1 MDDFGTMTSI
11 NEKDIVKKLQYYN
24 DFYDDKPSLQI
35 QAVPVG
41 DKLLLEGQLRICW
54 GIIHPILFKEKDD
67 EQPMSPQ
74 TQHRHSYSPA
84 VPDAT
89 DFVLNFD
96 LADGPLKNG
105 SSEKG
110 NAEEG
115 KNRFGAVV
123 MRNGKKRKKTRKR
136 LSIINGHLYS
146 TETSLFKPVHGTMT
160 GVTVTS
166 LLTTQ
171 QVIKALLDKF
181 KVENHP
187 IEFCLCIAKSNGERY
202 ALKDMDFPLLERI
215 RQGPH
220 EDEVKIFIM
229 EKYRL
234 LDISEEVAQFV
245 NLPEA
250 VLVGFLEKYTKD
262 EEMEKGLIREKYKTY
277 REKLEERLD
286 SMSSL

>member
-1 MDDFGTMTSI
+1 MTSI
-11 NEKDIVKKLQYYN
+11 NNKDLVEKVRFFN
-24 DFYDDKPSLQI
+24 DFYDDKPTLQI
-35 QAVPVG
+35 QAIEVG
-41 DKLLLEGQLRICW
+41 DQLLLEGQLRITW

-67 EQPMSPQ
+67 EQPTTAQSHQ
-74 TQHRHSYSPA
+74 RHSYSPA
-84 VPDAT
+84 VSDTT
-89 DFVLNFD
+89 DFVMNFD
-96 LADGPLKNG
+96 DTPVKNG
-105 SSEKG
+105 KSEKTST
-110 NAEEG
+110 EDG

-160 GVTVTS
+160 GVTVTNRQ
-166 LLTTQ
+166 TTQ

-187 IEFCLCIAKSNGERY
+187 IEFCLCVAKSNGERY
-202 ALKDMDFPLLERI
+202 ALKDIDIPLLERI
-215 RQGPH
+215 RWGPH
-220 EDEVKIFIM
+220 EDEVKILIM

-234 LDISEEVAQFV
+234 LDLSEEVAQFV

-250 VLVGFLEKYTKD
+250 VLTGFLEKYLRD
-262 EEMEKGLIREKYKTY
+262 EEMEKELIRERYKIY

-286 SMSSL
+286 NMSSL

>member
-1 MDDFGTMTSI
+1 MVDCSIMTSI
-11 NEKDIVKKLQYYN
+11 NDKDFLEKLEIFN
-24 DFYDDKPSLQI
+24 DFYDDKPGLQL
-35 QAVPVG
+35 QAVQVG
-41 DKLLLEGQLRICW
+41 DQLLLEGQLRICW

-67 EQPMSPQ
+67 EQPTTAQP
-74 TQHRHSYSPA
+74 QHRHSYSPA
-84 VPDAT
+84 VTDT
-89 DFVLNFD
+89 NDFVLDFD
-96 LADGPLKNG
+96 SPLKNG
-105 SSEKG
+105 NSEKV
-110 NAEEG
+110 EDG

-123 MRNGKKRKKTRKR
+123 LRTGKKRKKTRKR

-146 TETSLFKPVHGTMT
+146 TETSLFKPVHGTVT

-166 LLTTQ
+166 RNTTQ

-187 IEFCLCIAKSNGERY
+187 IEFCLCVAKSNGEMY
-202 ALKDMDFPLLERI
+202 AMKDIDVPLLERI
-215 RQGPH
+215 RWGPR

-250 VLVGFLEKYTKD
+250 VLHGFLEKYMRD
-262 EEMEKGLIREKYKTY
+262 EEIEKELIRERYKIY
-277 REKLEERLD
+277 REKLEERLEN
-286 SMSSL
+286 MSSL